1 MPRSNQSNNPVNGMG
16 TKANGETAGNPLVQ
30 FRLDAKLHAALE
42 KIAKAYKTTPSLLV
56 KRWAIERLPRD

>member
-1 MPRSNQSNNPVNGMG
+1 MG

-30 FRLDAKLHAALE
+30 FRLDAKLHAALL

-56 KRWAIERLPRD
+56 QRWAIERLPRD